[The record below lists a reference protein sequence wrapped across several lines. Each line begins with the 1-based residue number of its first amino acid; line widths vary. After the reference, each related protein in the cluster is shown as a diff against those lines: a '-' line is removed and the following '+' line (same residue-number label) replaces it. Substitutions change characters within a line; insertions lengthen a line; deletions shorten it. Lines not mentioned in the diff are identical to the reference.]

1 MTGRQKAAPLMDYLI
16 HDSFGYQI
24 RVTGIVL
31 RRHFMQT
38 YAARD
43 IEITPEQLTLLT
55 LLARRDDW
63 SLTEL
68 ARANNQDKAA
78 VTRMTQG
85 MQASRWIQVRPDPA
99 NGRNKTIR
107 LTATGRAVL
116 RASEQVSR
124 QRQKFLEQA
133 LSASERAQLI
143 DMLERIRRHAG
154 GEPA

>member
-1 MTGRQKAAPLMDYLI
+1 MDYLI
-16 HDSFGYQI
+16 QDSFGYHI

-38 YAARD
+38 YAARE

-55 LLARRDDW
+55 LLARHDDW

-78 VTRMTQG
+78 VTRMAQG
-85 MQASRWIQVRPDPA
+85 MQAARWISVKPDPQ

-107 LTATGRAVL
+107 LTAKGRAL
-116 RASEQVSR
+116 LERSEEISR

-133 LSASERAQLI
+133 LSPRERAQLI
-143 DMLERIRRHAG
+143 DMLERIRRHATDTQTL
-154 GEPA
+154 

>member
-1 MTGRQKAAPLMDYLI
+1 MDYLI

-38 YAARD
+38 YAAQD

-68 ARANNQDKAA
+68 ARANNQDKGA

-99 NGRNKTIR
+99 SGRNKTIR
-107 LTATGRAVL
+107 LTPMGRKL
-116 RASEQVSR
+116 LIRAEEISR
-124 QRQKFLEQA
+124 QRQKFLEKA
-133 LSASERAQLI
+133 LSPEERTLLI
-143 DMLERIRRHAG
+143 DMLTRVRARAEGA
-154 GEPA
+154 

>member
-1 MTGRQKAAPLMDYLI
+1 MDYLI
-16 HDSFGYQI
+16 EDSFGYHI

-55 LLARRDDW
+55 LLARRNDW

-78 VTRMTQG
+78 VTRMTQV

-99 NGRNKTIR
+99 SGRNKTIR
-107 LTATGRAVL
+107 LTARGRTIL
-116 RASEQVSR
+116 ESSEEVSR
-124 QRQKFLEQA
+124 QRQKFLEKA
-133 LSASERAQLI
+133 LTAQERAQLI

-154 GEPA
+154 QAQPG

>member
-1 MTGRQKAAPLMDYLI
+1 MDYLLQ
-16 HDSFGYQI
+16 DAFGYQI
-24 RVTGIVL
+24 RVTGVVL

-38 YAARD
+38 YAAQG

-99 NGRNKTIR
+99 SGRNKTIR
-107 LTATGRAVL
+107 LTAKGREL
-116 RASEQVSR
+116 LQRSEEISR
-124 QRQKFLEQA
+124 QRQKFLEKA
-133 LSASERAQLI
+133 LSPEERAQLI
-143 DMLERIRRHAG
+143 DMLTRIRERAEQAQAG
-154 GEPA
+154 